1 MRSLSMGRQTKTKLN
16 CRKTNAMILLASL
29 SILLLAFGT
38 AEIFRAIEA

>member
-1 MRSLSMGRQTKTKLN
+1 
-16 CRKTNAMILLASL
+16 MILLASL